1 MKKCNSMKLA
11 SLTVLLAGT
20 TLFTPG
26 FTVKAESTQNISHS
40 SQEPN
45 QKNRNGWKQVMQETI
60 QIGAPGVLAKTSNKG
75 KLIVILLAWRILLQ
89 RNR

>member
-1 MKKCNSMKLA
+1 MNRERKPYEKCNSMKLA

-26 FTVKAESTQNISHS
+26 FTVKAESTQNISNS

-45 QKNRNGWKQVMQETI
+45 QKNRNGWKQVMRKQY
-60 QIGAPGVLAKTSNKG
+60 
-75 KLIVILLAWRILLQ
+75 KLGHQ
-89 RNR
+89 GY